1 MPAALVTG
9 TFNPPHMGHVKLIKS
24 AIEKRD
30 HVVVVVLAAPHDR
43 LAAND
48 RARALLQDC
57 VAEGVN
63 EAAMTIVHG
72 YESTPYDPGNSA
84 VAKSNARVIEAH
96 LRHTPPVDLLVTS
109 ETNGDEFAKLLGLH
123 HHSFDPDRTQ
133 VPVSSTQIR
142 EDLISN
148 WHLLGPGSRE
158 LLAIRAVFIGAES
171 TGTTT
176 TTLAV
181 QSELMKRQGN
191 FATTNWIR
199 EVVTWEKKLPCQCR
213 AIPKTESIL

>member
-9 TFNPPHMGHVKLIKS
+9 TFNPPHMGHVKLVKA

-30 HVVVVVLAAPHDR
+30 HVVVVVLAQPNDR

-57 VAEGVN
+57 VAEGLN

-72 YESTPYDPGNSA
+72 YESTPYKPEDSA

-109 ETNGDEFAKLLGLH
+109 EANGEEFASLLGLH
-123 HHSFDPDRTQ
+123 HHSFDPQRSHSMDGR
-133 VPVSSTQIR
+133 
-142 EDLISN
+142 
-148 WHLLGPGSRE
+148 
-158 LLAIRAVFIGAES
+158 
-171 TGTTT
+171 
-176 TTLAV
+176 
-181 QSELMKRQGN
+181 K
-191 FATTNWIR
+191 
-199 EVVTWEKKLPCQCR
+199 CQ
-213 AIPKTESIL
+213 

>member
-57 VAEGVN
+57 VAEGVS

-96 LRHTPPVDLLVTS
+96 LRHTPPVDLLVT
-109 ETNGDEFAKLLGLH
+109 
-123 HHSFDPDRTQ
+123 
-133 VPVSSTQIR
+133 
-142 EDLISN
+142 
-148 WHLLGPGSRE
+148 
-158 LLAIRAVFIGAES
+158 
-171 TGTTT
+171 
-176 TTLAV
+176 
-181 QSELMKRQGN
+181 
-191 FATTNWIR
+191 
-199 EVVTWEKKLPCQCR
+199 
-213 AIPKTESIL
+213 